1 MLIGGPLVVVP
12 TPKLGVLPSL
22 DVTFAASA
30 TTEYPAIITG
40 YSWDFNGD
48 GTEDLACTL
57 SASTTASFQE
67 PGLYNATVTVHD
79 NANIAHTDT
88 VIENVLDGNAY
99 GDMFTQ
105 KWNDMKAALAN
116 GELEVAAS
124 YYAPNVKSVFSD
136 QFAALK
142 DNLSQVLADMTG
154 FRFVKM

>member
-67 PGLYNATVTVHD
+67 PGLYLATVTVHD